1 MYSRGDMFKDWTP
14 VSPVGDFLPVIARVS
29 ARMFAP
35 RSLSRNA
42 DYQRLI
48 MVHTVDL
55 VSVIA
60 GLTRIPAAVR
70 PLLAR

>member
-1 MYSRGDMFKDWTP
+1 
-14 VSPVGDFLPVIARVS
+14 
-29 ARMFAP
+29 MFAP